1 MAEKYKTFL
10 PYRQVILCN
19 LVLVVVP
26 ILIIISKFWAQM
38 SNPLRREV
46 LAMRAANQEQI
57 QESVDFMLKNF
68 ESMAAYASLDGDLRP
83 YELRRNNYATVTA
96 LKHLK
101 QHASALSEMQILFHI
116 SSDSHFYSAQGR
128 FDFAT
133 FERLYRFEG
142 DWTPE
147 TFYEWLAEP
156 GSFKVTPAGCALT
169 STGTRGDRFI
179 ALLYPWNCGSASFGT
194 VIGLMREDWFES
206 RLIGEEHDLM
216 CILNAQGE
224 LLFGGSEELGA
235 QTVAEIQAERPAA
248 AEIDG
253 RKWNLVWR
261 TSPLNGWTY
270 LTAVSEE
277 HILSML
283 FDQQTMLTALVLVL
297 LLCFSGVGVA
307 LAMRYYLPVRN
318 LRNLLGPSDESALHD
333 RVETILRD
341 NEDMRVDLEETWDYL
356 AEEFLAQLAWGR
368 MDEAEC
374 SEQLRRLNLSL
385 PGPDYAMLAIRLGTE
400 GSAAETESAMSTLRG
415 LGLLATESHS
425 GGEIL
430 ALFEGAAQ
438 GERFADETAAQIA
451 AALARPEGAKAR
463 IGVGRPCQSL
473 TELSRSFIEA
483 AAVLNSNLP
492 GELLYFDGMV
502 ENRFELLDKP
512 LGDQRIRL
520 SEAIRQ
526 GDAEAVAQAC
536 DELCACMEETVR
548 RTGIP
553 GIRFMMDGILIE
565 LLPFFS
571 EAGLKD
577 VDWEINLAVH
587 AAQPKTF
594 VERLRPVCIQ
604 AAQRFGER
612 RDNWCNRKISEI
624 LRYIDAHYCENDLSQ
639 ASVAAMFDLTP
650 TSLSRMFSES
660 MGCRFIDY
668 VSRRRMNRAAELL
681 RETELGVREIVAQV
695 GYIDV
700 SSFTRKFTA
709 HFGKSP
715 AAFREQAQSGEEAQA
730 AE

>member
-1 MAEKYKTFL
+1 ML
-10 PYRQVILCN
+10 VI
-19 LVLVVVP
+19 VP
-26 ILIIISKFWAQM
+26 ILIIISMFWAQM
-38 SNPLRREV
+38 SSQLRREV

-68 ESMAAYASLDGDLRP
+68 ESMAAYASLDSDLRP
-83 YELRRNNYATVTA
+83 YALRHNDYATVTA

-101 QHASALSEMQILFHI
+101 QHASALSEMKILFHI
-116 SSDSHFYSAQGR
+116 SSDPHFYSAQGR
-128 FDFAT
+128 FDFST
-133 FERLYRFEG
+133 FERLYRFDG

-156 GSFKVTPAGCALT
+156 GSFKVTPAGCALI
-169 STGTRGDRFI
+169 STGTRGDRYV
-179 ALLYPWNCGSASFGT
+179 ALLYPWHCGSASFGT
-194 VIGLMREDWFES
+194 VIGLMREDWFEN
-206 RLIGEEHDLM
+206 RLIGEDHDRM
-216 CILNAQGE
+216 CILNDRGE
-224 LLFGGSEELGA
+224 LLFGGSEEFSA
-235 QTVAEIQAERPAA
+235 QTVAEIQTSRPASV
-248 AEIDG
+248 EIGG
-253 RKWNLVWR
+253 RTWNLVWR

-277 HILSML
+277 HIRSML
-283 FDQQTMLTALVLVL
+283 FDQQTMLTVLVLVL

-318 LRNLLGPSDESALHD
+318 LRNLLCPGDEAALHD

-341 NEDMRVDLEETWDYL
+341 NEDMREDLEETWDYL

-374 SEQLRRLNLSL
+374 CEQLRRLNLSL
-385 PGPDYAMLAIRLGTE
+385 PGPDYAMLAIRLVPE
-400 GSAAETESAMSTLRG
+400 GSAAEKQSAMAALRA

-425 GGEIL
+425 GCEIL
-430 ALFEGAAQ
+430 ALFEGTAQ
-438 GERFADETAAQIA
+438 GERFADETAARIA
-451 AALARPEGAKAR
+451 AALARPEGVRAR

-473 TELSRSFIEA
+473 SELSRSFIEA

-492 GELLYFDGMV
+492 GELLYFDAMV

-512 LGDQRIRL
+512 LGDQKIRL

-526 GDAEAVAQAC
+526 GDVEAVDLAC

-565 LLPFFS
+565 LLPFFT

-577 VDWEINLAVH
+577 VDWEINLVVH
-587 AAQPKTF
+587 AAQPKSF

-624 LRYIDAHYCENDLSQ
+624 LKYIDAHYCENDLSQ

-668 VSRRRMNRAAELL
+668 VSRKRMNRAAELL
-681 RETELGVREIVAQV
+681 SETELGVREIVAQV

-709 HFGKSP
+709 HFGKTP
-715 AAFREQAQSGEEAQA
+715 TAFREQAQGGDEVHT